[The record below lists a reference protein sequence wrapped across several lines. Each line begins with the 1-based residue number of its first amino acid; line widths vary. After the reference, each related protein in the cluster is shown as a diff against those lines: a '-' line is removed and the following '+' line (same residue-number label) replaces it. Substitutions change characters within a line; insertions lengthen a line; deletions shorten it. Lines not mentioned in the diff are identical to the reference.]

1 MSTKSAALPASALRP
16 RAGSDRG
23 IRGFLNRYSHWVLL
37 SPFLI
42 CFTLFILLPVLCA
55 ILLSFTKFDSVQAPV
70 FVGLQNYQDI
80 FTKDTQ
86 FMQNVLPNTITYAL
100 IVGPGGYVLSFVL
113 AWLLAQLTPMP
124 RTILAIV
131 IYSPSLLGATS
142 MATIWGVLFSG
153 DRMGYLNS
161 VLLSFGLIKEPV
173 SWLTSTEHLLPIM
186 IFIALWSSMGVG
198 FLAMLSGIINV
209 DTELYEAAYIDGVR
223 NRFQEIIYITIPSM
237 KPQML
242 FGAVMAIVNSFSAG
256 QIGIDLTGAN
266 PTPQYAGQ
274 TMVSHIMDQ
283 GFLQYNMGYATALS
297 VLLLLLIFLVS
308 QLANKFF
315 AERE

>member
-23 IRGFLNRYSHWVLL
+23 IRVFLNRYSHWVLL

-55 ILLSFTKFDSVQAPV
+55 IVLSFTKFDSVQAPV

-223 NRFQEIIYITIPSM
+223 NRLQEIYYITIPSV

-242 FGAVMAIVNSFSAG
+242 FGAVMALVSTFNSPGLGVTLSG
-256 QIGIDLTGAN
+256 TN
-266 PTPQYAGQ
+266 PTPGYAGQ
-274 TMVSHIMDQ
+274 LIVNHMDDY
-283 GFLQYNMGYATALS
+283 GFLRYEMGYAAALS
-297 VLLLLLIFLVS
+297 VLLLILVWLS
-308 QLANKFF
+308 SRLAYRLFGDKN
-315 AERE
+315 

>member
-1 MSTKSAALPASALRP
+1 MSTKSATLPASALRP

-55 ILLSFTKFDSVQAPV
+55 IVLSFTKFDSVQAPV

-223 NRFQEIIYITIPSM
+223 NRLQEIYYITIPSV

-242 FGAVMAIVNSFSAG
+242 FGAVMALVSTFNSPGLGVTLSG
-256 QIGIDLTGAN
+256 TN
-266 PTPQYAGQ
+266 PTPGYAGQ
-274 TMVSHIMDQ
+274 LIVNHMDDY
-283 GFLQYNMGYATALS
+283 GFLRYEMGYAAALS
-297 VLLLLLIFLVS
+297 VLLLILVWLS
-308 QLANKFF
+308 SRLAYRLFGDKN
-315 AERE
+315 

>member
-1 MSTKSAALPASALRP
+1 MSTKSATLPASALRP

-55 ILLSFTKFDSVQAPV
+55 IVLSFTKFDSVQAPV

-223 NRFQEIIYITIPSM
+223 NRLQEIYYITIPSV

-242 FGAVMAIVNSFSAG
+242 FGAVMALVSTFNSPGLGVTLSG
-256 QIGIDLTGAN
+256 TN
-266 PTPQYAGQ
+266 PTPGYAGQ
-274 TMVSHIMDQ
+274 LIVNHMDDY
-283 GFLQYNMGYATALS
+283 GFLRYEMGYAAALS
-297 VLLLLLIFLVS
+297 VLLLILVWLS
-308 QLANKFF
+308 SRLAYRLFGEKN
-315 AERE
+315 

>member
-223 NRFQEIIYITIPSM
+223 NRLQEIYYITIPSV

-242 FGAVMAIVNSFSAG
+242 FGAVMALVSTFNSPGLGVTLSG
-256 QIGIDLTGAN
+256 TN
-266 PTPQYAGQ
+266 PTPGYAGQ
-274 TMVSHIMDQ
+274 LIVNHMDDY
-283 GFLQYNMGYATALS
+283 GFLRYEMGYAAALS
-297 VLLLLLIFLVS
+297 VLLLILVWLS
-308 QLANKFF
+308 SRLAYRLFGEKN
-315 AERE
+315 